1 MKNNPIY
8 QEYMAQMKDIEMF
21 EKDYEDEMS
30 YNINCNDYTEQES
43 LPTEPINERYMEDEE
58 SQYQFAFGYDQIQI

>member
-1 MKNNPIY
+1 
-8 QEYMAQMKDIEMF
+8 MKDIEMF

-58 SQYQFAFGYDQIQI
+58 S